1 MQAVSSAFAT
11 ASLSATQKI
20 VSYLEIAWNDAVTVN
35 VTDARGA
42 TGWTNETAY
51 LKSHNGELRI
61 NPPGD
66 DLVPSGETGKLTL
79 ILHNETAR
87 FSWQNATSPL
97 YSYIGGAVGPT
108 GKPVR
113 LWQGFMLSGVATYVC
128 IFTGIIARWQ
138 PSTSEAEVELECL
151 DWGYR
156 FLQDKRSSLI
166 TQDVLPST
174 YIAAVAATVGITS
187 TSIDTGLF
195 RIPFCWMDDE
205 SITDEIWQVAQA
217 DGGIA
222 YFDQLGKL
230 RFENALHWTS
240 SAHTTP
246 VVVLDESSYRL
257 SDPELNMDQ
266 IATKIIVEWSG
277 RYIGAEKVLYAL
289 DAPKT
294 IMPLETETWTAR
306 FDNSAAAIATP
317 SNASPYHDYS
327 AQTAGGADITNSLT
341 LTLSEINAQQATVSV
356 YNASS
361 TQAARLVLLK
371 IRGLPLVG
379 GPTEQE
385 EALAP
390 IPPYSFERVRSV
402 RGNVYVQTQIQ
413 GKALA
418 ATLALRGQCVRPVY
432 KLSDVLGIPQ
442 LELGD
447 CIEFQDVHAQG
458 AGNTKLGVVI
468 GLTWQGRSDEGFMQT
483 ISLLDTSSLSQYG
496 EDYFIIGVSMLGGY
510 KRAYY

>member
-1 MQAVSSAFAT
+1 MQVVSAAFTT

-20 VSYLEIAWNDAVTVN
+20 VSYLEIAWNDAVTVH

-42 TGWTNETAY
+42 TGWTDESAY
-51 LKSHNGELRI
+51 LRSHHGELCI

-66 DLVPSGETGKLTL
+66 SLVPSSETGKLTL
-79 ILHNETAR
+79 VMLNNTLR
-87 FSWQNATSPL
+87 YSWQNAASPL
-97 YSYIGGAVGPT
+97 AAYIGGAVGPT

-113 LWQGFMLSGVATYVC
+113 LWQGFILNDVATYVC

-138 PSTSEAEVELECL
+138 PSTSEAEVTLECL

-156 FLQDKRSSLI
+156 FLQDKRSSAI
-166 TQDVLPST
+166 IQDALPST
-174 YIAAVAATVGITS
+174 YIAAVAATAGIAF

-205 SITDEIWQVAQA
+205 SVTDEIWQTAEA

-240 SAHTTP
+240 ATHTTP
-246 VVVLDESSYRL
+246 VITLDENYYQL

-289 DAPKT
+289 DASKI

-306 FDNSAAAIATP
+306 FDSPAAVISIP
-317 SNASPYHDYS
+317 SNASPYRDYS
-327 AQTAGGADITNSLT
+327 AQTAGGADITHLLTPT
-341 LTLSEINAQQATVSV
+341 LTATNAQQATVSV
-356 YNASS
+356 YNASA
-361 TQAARLVLLK
+361 TQAARLTVLK

-390 IPPYSFERVRSV
+390 VPPYSFERVRSV

-432 KLSDVLGIPQ
+432 KLSNVLGIPQ

-447 CIEFQDVHAQG
+447 CVEFQDVRAQG
-458 AGNTKLGVVI
+458 AGNVKQGVVV
-468 GLTWQGRSDEGFMQT
+468 GLTWDGSTDVGFTQA
-483 ISLLDTSSLSQYG
+483 ISLMDTSSLSQYG
-496 EDYFIIGVSMLGGY
+496 DDYFIIGTSTLGGY